1 MHALCCRSVGNQG
14 PIKSYCLCCPWYKG
28 HTAYGGMADFV
39 PLSALTMTCIV
50 KRKCTHSLGSSS
62 KKGWWQKKK
71 HRKVEGLF
79 TWKHQPFFKTLKQ
92 LHMMCV
98 CVRVR
103 CVNTHTTSTTS
114 HLPHYHTH
122 HIHYQPST
130 TLPHTPHLLPA
141 IHHTTTHTTFTTSHP
156 PHYHTHHIHY
166 QPSTTLP
173 HTHYH
178 HTRPSY
184 IALVQS
190 KLLFIK
196 ALYETNSVV
205 CTNNNLH
212 CQEEVYPFTWFK

>member
-62 KKGWWQKKK
+62 KMGWWQKKK

-130 TLPHTPHLLPA
+130 TLPHT
-141 IHHTTTHTTFTTSHP
+141 
-156 PHYHTHHIHY
+156 
-166 QPSTTLP
+166 
-173 HTHYH
+173 HYH